1 MKTSEFIRS
10 RIAVQVIFDSLLI
23 KGYQLSEKYK
33 VSLSWKKFNTSWAR
47 QQRSMQTSFSLTK
60 LSPTFYNILTLDYE
74 NRKSVF
80 ATEVISQKLEITMY
94 KQQRVFKI
102 VLQLFLEYGGF
113 QYLDCYLNQGKKPA
127 LLPEICVK
135 EMVSP

>member
-1 MKTSEFIRS
+1 
-10 RIAVQVIFDSLLI
+10 
-23 KGYQLSEKYK
+23 
-33 VSLSWKKFNTSWAR
+33 
-47 QQRSMQTSFSLTK
+47 MQTSFSLTK

-94 KQQRVFKI
+94 KQQRVFKT

-113 QYLDCYLNQGKKPA
+113 QYLDCYLNQGKKPT